1 MTYAVYYRTGGTHR
15 CEWRAL
21 FNTVQGEKQSLDNVE
36 RLERAGYK
44 AIRVKTEW
52 FESIGLPIGWE
63 PKAVDWQHDQIIVD
77 QYATLH
83 IKAA

>member
-21 FNTVQGEKQSLDNVE
+21 FDTCQTDKQSLDNIE
-36 RLERAGYK
+36 RLERMGYK
-44 AIRVKTEW
+44 ALRVKTEW

-63 PKAVDWQHDQIIVD
+63 PSSVNWDKDQIIYD
-77 QYATLH
+77 KYATLH